1 MDSAIFFVFAY
12 FLIIIYGCPSNWRG
26 FTLGPC
32 SEHCNIFLVS
42 QTSSNSH
49 DLDIIPT
56 CNPSSIFS
64 RSYCLPALNSFAV
77 CCTFFS
83 VFGAFFLFCLSGLM
97 SIDYAYLHMPGDVI
111 ELSKPVAYAGLIYL
125 GTALLSIIF
134 WVRGNM
140 KRKAFEE
147 NLKRGAIND
156 GNH

>member
-1 MDSAIFFVFAY
+1 
-12 FLIIIYGCPSNWRG
+12 
-26 FTLGPC
+26 
-32 SEHCNIFLVS
+32 
-42 QTSSNSH
+42 
-49 DLDIIPT
+49 
-56 CNPSSIFS
+56 
-64 RSYCLPALNSFAV
+64 
-77 CCTFFS
+77 
-83 VFGAFFLFCLSGLM
+83 M